1 MTHDPPMENDMTN
14 REFHLHCRKSET
26 NAFHRVLNALPQ
38 DKWGYAPHEKSQSA
52 GRIVWTLVGET
63 QVLIDLID
71 KGEFTFGAPPDAP
84 PARLI
89 EQFGQAWDTLLE
101 KIASMDEA
109 AWDRPGRLMMNGQ
122 VRMEMP
128 VSGFLWM
135 FFFDAIHHRGQLS
148 AYIRPMGGKV
158 PPIYGPSGDDPS
170 MRSASQ
176 RRME

>member
-1 MTHDPPMENDMTN
+1 MTN
-14 REFHLHCRKSET
+14 REFHLQCRKSET
-26 NAFHRVLNALPQ
+26 NAFHRVLHALPQ
-38 DKWGYAPHEKSQSA
+38 DKWDYAPHEKSQSA

-63 QVLIDLID
+63 QVLINLID
-71 KGEFTFGAPPDAP
+71 KGEFSFSAPPEAP
-84 PARLI
+84 PARLV
-89 EQFGQAWDTLLE
+89 EQFAQAWDVLLE

-109 AWDRPGRLMMNGQ
+109 AWDRPGRFMMDGK

-128 VSGFLWM
+128 ISGFLWM

-158 PPIYGPSGDDPS
+158 PSIYGPSGDDPA
-170 MRSASQ
+170 MRSASH